1 VLFRSTTSK
10 PIVLP
15 ETLSP
20 TSSSLKEHKF
30 EESALLSQRAES
42 SEKQKVWAKDIIN
55 KNTEQQEG
63 REEEE
68 LEEAI
73 KDIVIDVSHPHQHE
87 KVIVKWW
94 EWALSPFKKND
105 NIKVVESASKKVDEV
120 LDVLKM
126 MKRFI
131 QLERL
136 AYILLDDEQKIAFDN
151 LPRPTLDSTFLLTNH
166 EGQRDLLHK
175 ALENILSRVELSRVD
190 IKLLELYENTV

>member
-1 VLFRSTTSK
+1 
-10 PIVLP
+10 
-15 ETLSP
+15 
-20 TSSSLKEHKF
+20 
-30 EESALLSQRAES
+30 
-42 SEKQKVWAKDIIN
+42 
-55 KNTEQQEG
+55 
-63 REEEE
+63 
-68 LEEAI
+68 
-73 KDIVIDVSHPHQHE
+73 
-87 KVIVKWW
+87 
-94 EWALSPFKKND
+94 
-105 NIKVVESASKKVDEV
+105 
-120 LDVLKM
+120 M